1 MNEEELKKGCGKETD
16 YFNYIDCNDNEIFW
30 KCGEEGEF
38 IKVKVLC
45 PTCQAKLE
53 GFQKGKLEQKKEEL
67 ELLIKINGLWFD
79 DEEKG
84 MINIIQKRIKQLQK
98 EIGGMKTSEEKQD
111 EKT

>member
-45 PTCQAKLE
+45 PTCQARLE
-53 GFQKGKLEQKKEEL
+53 GFQKGKLEERERISFQVKRLMVYIEKHWDNVPNPKKSVL
-67 ELLIKINGLWFD
+67 YGL
-79 DEEKG
+79 
-84 MINIIQKRIKQLQK
+84 KQLKK
-98 EIGGMKTSEEKQD
+98 EIGGGVSKE
-111 EKT
+111 